1 MRRWLRPLPAL
12 LVLAALLGAWELYV
26 ALSGVDPIILPAPHG
41 VISALYD
48 DRDVLWSSF
57 LVSASEIVLG
67 ALLAAVAALALAV
80 AMHFSRAL
88 RQALYPL
95 TIASQAIPV
104 PIFAPLLVFWL
115 GFGLSPKL
123 VVIAVVSF
131 FSIVI
136 TFLAGLASIDPA
148 LPKLMATFDAG
159 PWRTFRLVE
168 LPAAMP
174 SLVTGLKLTVTFT
187 VIADVLAEQAGTVN
201 GGLGYIL
208 LTAPAQL
215 LTAEAFAAALIL
227 SLFAILLFALLTV
240 AERRLLP
247 WAYRPRGDVLR

>member
-12 LVLAALLGAWELYV
+12 LVLGALLGAWELYV
-26 ALSGVDPIILPAPHG
+26 ALGGVDPIILPAPHD
-41 VISALYD
+41 VASALYG
-48 DRDVLWSSF
+48 DRGVLWSSF

-67 ALLAAVAALALAV
+67 ALLATVAALALAV
-80 AMHFSRAL
+80 AMHFSRVL
-88 RQALYPL
+88 RQAFYPL

-148 LPKLMATFDAG
+148 LPKLMRTFDAG

-174 SLVTGLKLTVTFT
+174 SLLTGLKLTVTFT

-227 SLFAILLFALLTV
+227 SLFAILLFALLTL

-247 WAYRPRGDVLR
+247 WAHRPRGDVLR